1 MLLKKIKYL
10 IDKFKNTK
18 ISISIKI
25 TTVYAVLFS
34 LALLILNASILFG
47 VKYYLYSEANKQIE
61 DVQKIIL
68 SKITFPNLSSKL
80 LFTDV
85 TSMEN
90 TQFRISTKNG
100 QVLNSSEKFDHKIMK
115 WLNHHKMAADGE
127 KHIEDDEKHLIYKKV
142 TAQSKKNGTIYI
154 EIIKNMGNEYW
165 FMKVLFSV
173 MAAADFIGIIAS
185 IILGYIVSKRMLKP
199 IDYITKTAENISISN
214 LNDRLQVKGPDDEL
228 KRLASTFN
236 KMIERLQEA
245 FDKQTQ
251 FVSDASHELRTPI
264 AVIQGYANLLDR
276 WGKDDRDALEKSIS
290 AIKLEASNMGD
301 LIEKLLFLARGDN
314 GTQLIKKE
322 KFYLNELIDEV
333 VRESRII
340 EKDHIVESSENH
352 NIMIFADYKMIKQ
365 LLRIFIDN
373 SIKFTPAG
381 GKIDVS
387 SIIYNGTIQ
396 IIVSDNGIG
405 ISQNEIRNI
414 FDRFY
419 VVDKSRSKE
428 KGGSGLGLSI
438 AKWIVNMHGGTIAV
452 KSDEGKGTQIIV
464 TLKSDCN

>member
-142 TAQSKKNGTIYI
+142 TAQSKKWHHIY
-154 EIIKNMGNEYW
+154 
-165 FMKVLFSV
+165 
-173 MAAADFIGIIAS
+173 
-185 IILGYIVSKRMLKP
+185 
-199 IDYITKTAENISISN
+199 
-214 LNDRLQVKGPDDEL
+214 
-228 KRLASTFN
+228 
-236 KMIERLQEA
+236 
-245 FDKQTQ
+245 
-251 FVSDASHELRTPI
+251 
-264 AVIQGYANLLDR
+264 
-276 WGKDDRDALEKSIS
+276 
-290 AIKLEASNMGD
+290 
-301 LIEKLLFLARGDN
+301 
-314 GTQLIKKE
+314 
-322 KFYLNELIDEV
+322 
-333 VRESRII
+333 
-340 EKDHIVESSENH
+340 
-352 NIMIFADYKMIKQ
+352 
-365 LLRIFIDN
+365 
-373 SIKFTPAG
+373 
-381 GKIDVS
+381 
-387 SIIYNGTIQ
+387 
-396 IIVSDNGIG
+396 
-405 ISQNEIRNI
+405 
-414 FDRFY
+414 
-419 VVDKSRSKE
+419 
-428 KGGSGLGLSI
+428 
-438 AKWIVNMHGGTIAV
+438 
-452 KSDEGKGTQIIV
+452 
-464 TLKSDCN
+464 